1 MDTSSDICRSD
12 IRREDLL
19 TAILTGGGLIARV
32 EIKRVELL
40 PGQATGRHQHPCA
53 VVGYVAAGSIKFQ
66 IDGEPIR
73 RLQMGDAF
81 FEPRDARIAHFDND
95 SADEPAVFIA
105 FYLLD
110 ENEHRLIEML

>member
-1 MDTSSDICRSD
+1 MATSNDIH
-12 IRREDLL
+12 REDLL
-19 TAILTGGGLIARV
+19 TAVLTRGGLTARV
-32 EIKRVELL
+32 EIKRVELM
-40 PGQATGRHQHPCA
+40 PAQATGRHQHPCP

-73 RLQMGDAF
+73 RLQTGDAF
-81 FEPRDARIAHFDND
+81 FEPRDARINHFDNE

-110 ENEHRLIEML
+110 EHEHRLIEML